1 MDIEQVRN
9 LLKETQATVDLYLST
24 GNDDA
29 RIDAQEKAEQLARTL
44 ERPKD
49 AVLKLAYSPTILTA
63 VKAAHDMNLF
73 EVLANATSPVTLS
86 ELVAAKPADPLL
98 VERILRLVVANGF
111 AKQTA
116 PREYLPTSLSKEMT
130 KQGPVATI
138 ESMFIEMLPALNKVP
153 EYLQKTNYRNP
164 DDPMATV
171 IQHTYDVKTDGFTW
185 LSQNPAAFARFN
197 SFMGAQRAGRPHWG
211 DWFPVEERILT
222 HPALS
227 SQTPLI
233 VDIGAGRGHDL
244 MGFKTRFP
252 HATGRLILEDLSR
265 VIEEVNGP
273 ELETFEIE
281 TVVHDFFAEAQP
293 ISGARV
299 YYFKNVLHD
308 WSDEQAAIIF
318 KNLKPAMKRGFSKI
332 IMEEYILPDTNAR
345 SLPCMTDLSVMMFCA
360 GLERTRQRWTELLES
375 VGLQVVKFWMREGDE
390 LGVVE
395 AALAEE

>member
-197 SFMGAQRAGRPHWG
+197 SFMGAQRA
-211 DWFPVEERILT
+211 
-222 HPALS
+222 
-227 SQTPLI
+227 